1 MAHKLRK
8 KTRLTPERVSANVDF
23 IGSILQ
29 NSSHLDFEYWRKQL
43 PELHKSIKASLRKK
57 FNIIF

>member
-1 MAHKLRK
+1 MSHKLRK

-43 PELHKSIKASLRKK
+43 PELHKSIKAGLRKK

>member
-8 KTRLTPERVSANVDF
+8 KTRLTEEQVSANVDF

-29 NSSHLDFEYWRKQL
+29 NSSHDDFEYWRKQL
-43 PELHKSIKASLRKK
+43 PYLHKSIIAGLRKK
-57 FNIIF
+57 YNMIF

>member
-8 KTRLTPERVSANVDF
+8 KTRLTPESVSANVDF

-29 NSSHLDFEYWRKQL
+29 NSSHAEFEYWRKQL
-43 PELHKSIKASLRKK
+43 PELHKFIKAGLRKK
-57 FNIIF
+57 FNITF

>member
-23 IGSILQ
+23 IGSILK

-43 PELHKSIKASLRKK
+43 PELHKSIKPGLRKK
-57 FNIIF
+57 INIIF